1 MVWWGCCEEGE
12 ENDFKVIALFAWHEE
27 EKEFF

>member
-12 ENDFKVIALFAWHEE
+12 ENDFMVFALFAWHEE
-27 EKEFF
+27 EEFFN